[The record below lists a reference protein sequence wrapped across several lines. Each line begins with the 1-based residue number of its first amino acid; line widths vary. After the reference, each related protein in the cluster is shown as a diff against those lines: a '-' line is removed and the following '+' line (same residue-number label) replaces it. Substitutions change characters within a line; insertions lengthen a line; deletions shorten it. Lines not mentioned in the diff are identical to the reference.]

1 MNKKA
6 KARKGKG
13 VIDGIANMVLSNK
26 HNRQLSGEK
35 HQIIYLPNDN
45 TYNPAVYPGAGTQL
59 ELRIKRGDKPL
70 SYVDKVAQ
78 GHDLRYALAQSEA
91 DVRTADN
98 KMVQLIAQGRRSGKD
113 SNFNLNQADLIK
125 AKILLEDKLGVPKSW
140 FASYGREHI
149 KDPATAS
156 MYQNKLNELQQQ
168 GFGASGQGIHE
179 RHAQVMPMSVMRAL
193 PVAVRKSKNGK

>member
-13 VIDGIANMVLSNK
+13 ILDATANMVLSNK
-26 HNRQLSGEK
+26 HNRLMSGEK
-35 HQIIYLPNDN
+35 HQIIYLPDG
-45 TYNPAVYPGAGTQL
+45 TYNPARYSGPGTQL
-59 ELRIKRGDKPL
+59 ETRLRRGDKPL
-70 SYVDKVAQ
+70 SYVDTVAQ
-78 GHDLRYALAQSEA
+78 AHDLRYGLAQTEA

-140 FASYGREHI
+140 FASYGREGKPQNVI
-149 KDPATAS
+149 DL
-156 MYQNKLNELQQQ
+156 YQNKLNELQQQ

-179 RHAQVMPMSVMRAL
+179 RHAQVMPMSIMRAL

>member
-6 KARKGKG
+6 EARKGKG
-13 VIDGIANMVLSNK
+13 ILDATANMVLSNK
-26 HNRQLSGEK
+26 HNRLMPGER
-35 HQIIYLPNDN
+35 HQIIYLPDG
-45 TYNPAVYPGAGTQL
+45 TYNPARFSGPGTQL
-59 ELRIKRGDKPL
+59 ETRLRRGDKPL
-70 SYVDKVAQ
+70 SYVDTVAEA
-78 GHDLRYALAQSEA
+78 HDLRYGLAQTEA

-140 FASYGREHI
+140 FASYGREGKPQNVI
-149 KDPATAS
+149 DL
-156 MYQNKLNELQQQ
+156 YQNKLNELQQQ

-179 RHAQVMPMSVMRAL
+179 RHAQVMPMSIMRAL

>member
-13 VIDGIANMVLSNK
+13 ILDATANMVLSNK
-26 HNRQLSGEK
+26 HNRLMPGER
-35 HQIIYLPNDN
+35 HQIIYLPDG
-45 TYNPAVYPGAGTQL
+45 TYNPARFSGPGTQL
-59 ELRIKRGDKPL
+59 ETRIKRGDKPL

-78 GHDLRYALAQSEA
+78 THDLRYALAQTEA

-140 FASYGREHI
+140 FASYGREGKPQNVI
-149 KDPATAS
+149 DL
-156 MYQNKLNELQQQ
+156 YQNKLNELQQQ

-179 RHAQVMPMSVMRAL
+179 RHSQVMPMSVMRAL
-193 PVAVRKSKNGK
+193 PVAVRKSKS

>member
-1 MNKKA
+1 M
-6 KARKGKG
+6 
-13 VIDGIANMVLSNK
+13 
-26 HNRQLSGEK
+26 
-35 HQIIYLPNDN
+35 
-45 TYNPAVYPGAGTQL
+45 
-59 ELRIKRGDKPL
+59 
-70 SYVDKVAQ
+70 SYVDTVAQ
-78 GHDLRYALAQSEA
+78 AHDLRYGLAQTEA

-140 FASYGREHI
+140 FASYGREGKPQNVI
-149 KDPATAS
+149 DL
-156 MYQNKLNELQQQ
+156 YQNKLNELQQQ

>member
-1 MNKKA
+1 MNKKS

-13 VIDGIANMVLSNK
+13 ILDATANMVLSNK
-26 HNRQLSGEK
+26 HNRLMPGER
-35 HQIIYLPNDN
+35 HQIIYLPDG
-45 TYNPAVYPGAGTQL
+45 TYNPARFSGPGTQL
-59 ELRIKRGDKPL
+59 ETRLRRGDKPL
-70 SYVDKVAQ
+70 SYVDTVAEA
-78 GHDLRYALAQSEA
+78 HDLRYGLAQTEA

-98 KMVQLIAQGRRSGKD
+98 KMLQLIAQGRRSGKD

-168 GFGASGQGIHE
+168 GFGVSGQGIHE
-179 RHAQVMPMSVMRAL
+179 RHAQVMPMSIMRAL
-193 PVAVRKSKNGK
+193 PVAVRKSKN

>member
-26 HNRQLSGEK
+26 HNRALPNEK
-35 HQIIYLPNDN
+35 HQIIYLPDG
-45 TYNPAVYPGAGTQL
+45 TYNSARYSGPGTQL
-59 ELRIKRGDKPL
+59 ETRLRRGDKPL
-70 SYVDKVAQ
+70 SYVDTVAQ
-78 GHDLRYALAQSEA
+78 AHDLRYGLAQTEA

-149 KDPATAS
+149 KDPATAA

-168 GFGASGQGIHE
+168 GFGVSGQGIHE
-179 RHAQVMPMSVMRAL
+179 RHARAMPMSVMRAL
-193 PVAVRKSKNGK
+193 PVAVRKSKNG

>member
-1 MNKKA
+1 MNKKS

-13 VIDGIANMVLSNK
+13 ILDATANMVLSNK
-26 HNRQLSGEK
+26 HNRLMPGER
-35 HQIIYLPNDN
+35 HQIIYLPDG
-45 TYNPAVYPGAGTQL
+45 TYNPARFSGPGTQL
-59 ELRIKRGDKPL
+59 ETRLRRGDKPL
-70 SYVDKVAQ
+70 SYVDTVAEA
-78 GHDLRYALAQSEA
+78 HDLRYGLAQTEA

-140 FASYGREHI
+140 FASYGREGKPQNVI
-149 KDPATAS
+149 DL
-156 MYQNKLNELQQQ
+156 YQNKLNELQQQ

-179 RHAQVMPMSVMRAL
+179 RHAQVMPMSIMRAL
-193 PVAVRKSKNGK
+193 PVAIRKSKN

>member
-13 VIDGIANMVLSNK
+13 ILDATANMVLSNK
-26 HNRQLSGEK
+26 HNRLMPGER
-35 HQIIYLPNDN
+35 HQIIYLPDG
-45 TYNPAVYPGAGTQL
+45 TYNPARFSGPGTQL
-59 ELRIKRGDKPL
+59 ETRLRRGDKPL
-70 SYVDKVAQ
+70 SYVDTVAEA
-78 GHDLRYALAQSEA
+78 HDLRYGLAQTEA

-140 FASYGREHI
+140 FASYGREGKPQNVI
-149 KDPATAS
+149 DL
-156 MYQNKLNELQQQ
+156 YQNKLNELQQQ

-193 PVAVRKSKNGK
+193 PVAVRKSKSGK